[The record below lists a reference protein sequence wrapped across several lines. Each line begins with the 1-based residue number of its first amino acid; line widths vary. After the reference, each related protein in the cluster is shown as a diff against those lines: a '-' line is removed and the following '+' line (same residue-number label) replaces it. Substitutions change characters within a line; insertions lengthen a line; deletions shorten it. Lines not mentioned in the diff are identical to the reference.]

1 MLGFKN
7 NDLPETSFTI
17 AIGAIEE
24 IEEKII
30 EAEPYNI
37 LKVKLGT
44 PNEDKKIIKEIRKF
58 TDKLIRVCLLYTS
71 PIPRDATLYR

>member
-1 MLGFKN
+1 MGLVVAKNKSLFNLLGFKN

-37 LKVKLGT
+37 LKVKQ
-44 PNEDKKIIKEIRKF
+44 EH
-58 TDKLIRVCLLYTS
+58 LIG
-71 PIPRDATLYR
+71 